1 MQLKIETRD
10 PQHLKQLQPA
20 LKLVP
25 ELPDDSEEFLALAA
39 GIKKAGFIRPILIDE
54 DGRIIDDHSRNQ
66 ARVARRWQL
75 KEAPVQVCRSEDAA
89 LLRIHSLCHV
99 RHLSKG
105 AQIYLCVDDA
115 LEMIEQSKRDVI
127 AWHKSQRPEGAG
139 SVRPE
144 GGRAPEVLTQDEI
157 CEMFKWAK
165 RMFERAIEV
174 KKIFQDGRKYS
185 WNVTGGAADGEVFEG
200 TAREWFLPKLVQAFT
215 GGEHEDARPIGLG
228 GIIAGYETK
237 RKNPDPDK
245 FNPRHADQLELF
257 VGAFGSKAVRQFR
270 AWNAMS
276 ADKKRVAREQIEA
289 EAEKMR
295 PQDAEAAAVMF
306 AEIARIYKDAGRAK
320 AV

>member
-25 ELPDDSEEFLALAA
+25 ELPDASEEFLALAS

-75 KEAPVQVCRSEDAA
+75 KAAPVQVCRSEDAA

-200 TAREWFLPKLVQAFT
+200 TAREWFLPKLVPAFSGWAASSPVT
-215 GGEHEDARPIGLG
+215 RPRGKTRTPTSSIPGTRTSLNYSLVHLAARPSGSFVRG
-228 GIIAGYETK
+228 TPCRRTK
-237 RKNPDPDK
+237 N
-245 FNPRHADQLELF
+245 
-257 VGAFGSKAVRQFR
+257 GWR
-270 AWNAMS
+270 AS
-276 ADKKRVAREQIEA
+276 RSRRSEE
-289 EAEKMR
+289 R
-295 PQDAEAAAVMF
+295 
-306 AEIARIYKDAGRAK
+306 R
-320 AV
+320 